1 MEATS
6 LREIYAS
13 IDKDANTVYVVP
25 LIRYSHK
32 KTDYLYLLYEDLIK
46 SDAYEIKSVSI
57 FNHFNLIAGI
67 ISNKKAI
74 LHYHWLEFQDF
85 RSLLGMPWKL
95 ICIYLFQKL
104 GGSIVWTI
112 HNEFPHDQKYLR
124 FHSFLYKKIAHWADV
139 LHVHCETAV
148 KKMSSRLQ
156 VPTEKFKL
164 VPHPT
169 FPAEAIPKHTARN
182 YLNETYGSQLNSE
195 IPVFLMFGN
204 ISRYKQINQVAD
216 LIIGTQVECKL
227 LVVGPVKK
235 GNMSLYE
242 ELSAK
247 SGEKDRIQLI
257 PNFIPENHVPWF
269 YSAADICVFNYREIL
284 SSGGFHM
291 AKAYNKTII
300 APNLG
305 CLSEEKE
312 TPNVF
317 LFDDAEGLE
326 NLLKEQLIPFGYE

>member
-6 LREIYAS
+6 LDEIYAS
-13 IDKDANTVYVVP
+13 INKDASTVYVVP

-46 SDAYEIKSVSI
+46 TDKYEIKSISV
-57 FNHFNLIAGI
+57 FNHFKLLAGI

-74 LHYHWLEFQDF
+74 LHYHWLEFQDLK
-85 RSLLGMPWKL
+85 SLLGMPWK
-95 ICIYLFQKL
+95 IACIYLFQKL
-104 GGSIVWTI
+104 GGSLVWTI
-112 HNEFPHDQKYLR
+112 HNEFPHDQKYLCL
-124 FHSFLYKKIAHWADV
+124 HSFLYKRMAQWSDV

-148 KKMSSRLQ
+148 EKMSSRLQ
-156 VPTEKFKL
+156 VPKEKFKL
-164 VPHPT
+164 VPHPE

-182 YLNETYGSQLNSE
+182 YLNETYGTRLNSE
-195 IPVFLMFGN
+195 VPVILMFGN

-216 LIIGTQVECKL
+216 LVLTIEGEYKF

-235 GNMSLYE
+235 GNMKLYE
-242 ELSAK
+242 GLSQK
-247 SGEKDRIQLI
+247 STESKRIRLI
-257 PNFIPENHVPWF
+257 PDFIPENHVPWF

-305 CLSEEKE
+305 CLSEEK
-312 TPNVF
+312 NVSNIF
-317 LFDDAEGLE
+317 LFDDVKELE
-326 NLLKEQLIPFGYE
+326 HLLKKQLIPSGND